1 MHAESSKQSLHASL
15 THSTTNVSS
24 TSELLR
30 CLIIICCSRGTEVFS
45 VRTNT
50 AANSEATFILQYED
64 LIIRRR
70 SKYQQVLNLNPGAVV
85 EDLKVEVK
93 VLDKQGVVGEEAS
106 EFVTTEKISDSEV
119 VFSYSPSA
127 EQQLED
133 SEYGLA
139 RDLSVEY
146 DVVHPPTGAG
156 QFVVD
161 KNCYFAQFFSP
172 SGIEAVPVDL
182 VFVIDVSGSMS
193 GRKIEQTR
201 EALETIINQL
211 GSSDRFTMVT
221 FSNQIHHWRETLVPV
236 SEYRQQGV
244 QFARG
249 LQADGGTDFNNGLL
263 SGASILKT
271 YGRSDH
277 VPLLVILTDG
287 RPTVGVTRENV
298 IVDNATRALAGT
310 AISLNC
316 LGFGFDLNYQLLERL
331 SLANNG
337 VARRIYE
344 GEDAPEQLEG
354 FFEEI
359 SSPILRDISITYNA
373 SLELITDTHFPI
385 LFNGSEIVVA
395 GRYNCSLNGSDTMI
409 VTVNGTG
416 VSQEI
421 VFNSEVNVHQNV
433 TIGNITSNMER
444 LAAYLVVKQL
454 IQKLHLTD
462 SEEEANIVKR
472 QALTFALKYNFV
484 TELTSL
490 IVVEEGTEDG
500 EGKNLESPAEGGW
513 PLQDATPFNS
523 PPLFAAPLP
532 PPPPSQPSYLP
543 PSTSQPPASQP
554 LYLLPSTP
562 KTPASQPSY
571 LPPSTSQPST
581 SSTLGE
587 VLYSVAC

>member
-1 MHAESSKQSLHASL
+1 MYI
-15 THSTTNVSS
+15 N
-24 TSELLR
+24 
-30 CLIIICCSRGTEVFS
+30 LIGVHGREDYVHIVNAMRIIEMSCDALYFPVHSRGTEVFS

-93 VLDKQGVVGEEAS
+93 VLDQQGVVGEEAS

-119 VFSYSPSA
+119 VFSYSPSTD
-127 EQQLED
+127 QQLED

-172 SGIEAVPVDL
+172 SSVELGRVPVDL
-182 VFVIDVSGSMS
+182 VFVIDVSGSML

-211 GSSDRFTMVT
+211 GSSDLFTMVT

-244 QFARG
+244 QFAQG
-249 LQADGGTDFNNGLL
+249 LQANGGTDFNNGLL

-287 RPTVGVTRENV
+287 QPTSGETNENT
-298 IVDNATRALAGT
+298 IIDNAAEALAGT
-310 AISLNC
+310 VISLNC
-316 LGFGFDLNYQLLERL
+316 LGFGFDLNFQLLERL
-331 SLANNG
+331 ALGNDG
-337 VARRIYE
+337 IVRRIYE
-344 GEDAPEQLEG
+344 GEDAAEQLEG

-359 SSPILRDISITYNA
+359 SSPILRDIA
-373 SLELITDTHFPI
+373 VLFDTGSVEFISSTNFPL
-385 LFNGSEIVVA
+385 LFDGGEIVVA
-395 GRYNCSLNGSDTMI
+395 GRLSCDDPC
-409 VTVNGTG
+409 
-416 VSQEI
+416 
-421 VFNSEVNVHQNV
+421 QNV
-433 TIGNITSNMER
+433 TVQVTGVGVQGSVMFETVINTSTISSTSVFQPSTER
-444 LAAYLVVKQL
+444 LAAFLLIKQL
-454 IQKLHLTD
+454 LEDRIVLTD
-462 SEEEANIVKR
+462 SDQIKSIEERVL
-472 QALTFALKYNFV
+472 QLSLTYNFV

-490 IVVEEGTEDG
+490 IVVEEGAYSLGSGGSEGNGTHIGGDG
-500 EGKNLESPAEGGW
+500 TVGGEEENDLGDIFFAPGLPAGKNCFVQDIN
-513 PLQDATPFNS
+513 LQLIS
-523 PPLFAAPLP
+523 LCL
-532 PPPPSQPSYLP
+532 SCSY
-543 PSTSQPPASQP
+543 
-554 LYLLPSTP
+554 
-562 KTPASQPSY
+562 
-571 LPPSTSQPST
+571 
-581 SSTLGE
+581 
-587 VLYSVAC
+587 